1 LRKPAATMST
11 SSLPKAGT
19 TPHPSL
25 EIFRGRPSQDDLFE
39 KPTLIG
45 SGASYMETDLGPAFS
60 KNGYFCPREDG
71 LCLRDID
78 ERKIFKLL
86 FDEAVKLGLR

>member
-1 LRKPAATMST
+1 
-11 SSLPKAGT
+11 
-19 TPHPSL
+19 L
-25 EIFRGRPSQDDLFE
+25 EIFRGRPSQDDDLFE

-45 SGASYMETDLGPAFS
+45 SGASYMETLIWARHFS

-78 ERKIFKLL
+78 ERKVFKLL
-86 FDEAVKLGLR
+86 FDGAIKLGLR

>member
-1 LRKPAATMST
+1 MST

-19 TPHPSL
+19 TPHPSS

-39 KPTLIG
+39 KPTLG
-45 SGASYMETDLGPAFS
+45 SGASYMETLIWARHS
-60 KNGYFCPREDG
+60 KNGYVWPREDG

-86 FDEAVKLGLR
+86 FDEAIKLGLR